1 MVPGTF
7 DPDRARESFDEAL
20 STISAVGT
28 HVVTLANMQ
37 LATVDADRCT
47 ANLSLRYS
55 YIGLAMIAIGFCLQ
69 IVAYL

>member
-1 MVPGTF
+1 
-7 DPDRARESFDEAL
+7 
-20 STISAVGT
+20 
-28 HVVTLANMQ
+28 MQ